1 MPVFRVNRNA
11 NYTTMSNYHL
21 RDKSLSFKAKGL
33 LSMFLSLPDSWHYSV
48 NGIAA
53 ISKESRASVMSGL
66 RELEAAGYLV
76 RHQHRDSSGRMKD
89 IEYFITEI
97 PQKPPEYE
105 NSTADNPTAELPTT
119 VLPIS
124 ETLPGISKELIKKEI
139 SNTDY
144 INNGRDRDFPTA
156 FGKYKN
162 VFLSRG
168 DLYAL
173 QQEYPH
179 DYQDRI
185 ERLSEYMAST
195 GKVYGNHL
203 ATIRSWARRD
213 GYSQSMYAYQ
223 GNDSL

>member
-105 NSTADNPTAELPTT
+105 NSTADNPTAEVPTT
-119 VLPIS
+119 VLPS
-124 ETLPGISKELIKKEI
+124 EASKMCKTTVFAGKLELSGLLLHTIRTQDKMQYLCEDDEKFFMDEPHTRRKHREWTVGI
-139 SNTDY
+139 
-144 INNGRDRDFPTA
+144 
-156 FGKYKN
+156 
-162 VFLSRG
+162 
-168 DLYAL
+168 YAS
-173 QQEYPH
+173 
-179 DYQDRI
+179 
-185 ERLSEYMAST
+185 LSE
-195 GKVYGNHL
+195 N
-203 ATIRSWARRD
+203 
-213 GYSQSMYAYQ
+213 
-223 GNDSL
+223 